1 MDEREGRGRKLA
13 STKVMAV
20 LVGEMEVE
28 LRVGVTDS
36 SISISRVIGVSHWRG
51 FILVRVGM
59 KLLAIEKSLETRAM
73 LLCFTFRTCAKGRAS
88 SLEGL
93 LARAEGGLD
102 CGKPLAVPSS
112 TSYPLPPPLPP
123 LPPLLHPPPFT
134 TGGHKHPERILVFP

>member
-36 SISISRVIGVSHWRG
+36 SINISRVIGVSHWRG
-51 FILVRVGM
+51 FILVREGM

-73 LLCFTFRTCAKGRAS
+73 LLCFTLRTCAKGRAS

-112 TSYPLPPPLPP
+112 TSYPLPP
-123 LPPLLHPPPFT
+123 LLHPPPFT